1 MQYDLIPEDLK
12 KLNRWGVY
20 RIEEVDGR
28 DTKVPYQPIAGNQR
42 ARVND
47 KSTWYSFDEANTA
60 LSLGDFD
67 GLSFLLGDGIFGVD
81 LDHAEEDLEHFECG
95 EPIGIVYEFISQLDS
110 YAEISPS
117 GTGVHIICG
126 GSLPEGGRRKGDV
139 EMYDRARFFT
149 ITGDTIY
156 QADIRDCTE
165 TIKPLHEKYIGK
177 SKSGSTDL
185 ALRSDKIS
193 KEQEKEGDLI
203 VQSLQND
210 ELFRGNYERLGYSS
224 QSEADLALCNKL
236 AYKARWD
243 VDIMDY
249 VFRQSGL
256 YREKWDRDDYANKTL
271 SKAMDSKPTDLP
283 QINIVGKRAFYGYD
297 DTGNAQRFRDEFRGD
312 VYYCPDFGK
321 WTYYDSAKNKWCVD
335 DLIVVK
341 RMFDKVIEN
350 MAYEQASDPDAL
362 QKHIKA
368 TRASTKKRNALVE
381 AQHLMP
387 VKNYMFD
394 TYEELFNLKNGYIDL
409 TSNTFCQPDKNKLF
423 MQVAGVD
430 FNPDAKCDKWLK
442 FLDEI
447 FLGDQELIDYIQK
460 VLGYS
465 LSGNITE
472 QIMLVFFGTGQNG
485 KSIFTEVLRELLGDY
500 SANMDIK
507 SLMVRGNNAGSS
519 DIARL
524 KGKRFV
530 STSENNEGSRL
541 DEGLVK
547 QLTGGDVITARHLY
561 QSEIEFTP
569 QCTICMTTNHKPII
583 RGTDDGIWRRIV
595 LIPFRYKVPQDKID
609 RKLKQK
615 LLDEL
620 PGIFNWMLEGNRKYR
635 QEGLELPEVCK
646 RETEEYKLEM
656 DPIARFIDE
665 RCVVGNNNITIKAS
679 DLYLNYK
686 SWAEVNNEYVM
697 NSTRFGREISKRFYK
712 EKQRTGIFYIGIGID
727 FSE

>member
-1 MQYDLIPEDLK
+1 MQYDLIPENLK

-20 RIEEVDGR
+20 RLEEVDGR
-28 DTKVPYQPIAGNQR
+28 VTKVPYQPIMGGQK

-47 KSTWYSFDEANTA
+47 ISTWYSFDEAVQA
-60 LSLGDFD
+60 LDAFD

-81 LDHAEEDLEHFECG
+81 LDHVEEDLERFECG
-95 EPIGIVYEFISQLDS
+95 EPEGIVYEFISTLNS

-117 GTGVHIICG
+117 GTGVHIICKG
-126 GSLPEGGRRKGDV
+126 HLPDGGRRKNNV
-139 EMYDRARFFT
+139 EMYDKSRFFT
-149 ITGDTIY
+149 VTGDTIFE
-156 QADIRDCTE
+156 ADLNDCTE
-165 TIKPLHEKYIGK
+165 TIVPLHEKYIGK
-177 SKSGSTDL
+177 SNSSNDIC
-185 ALRSDKIS
+185 LRSLSIT

-203 VQSLQND
+203 VQSLQTD
-210 ELFRGNYERLGYSS
+210 ELFKGNFERLGYTS

-236 AYKARWD
+236 AYKCRWD
-243 VDIMDY
+243 IDLMDY

-256 YREKWDRDDYANKTL
+256 YREKWDRDNYANKTL
-271 SKAMDSKPTDLP
+271 SKAMDSKPDDLP
-283 QINIVGKRAFYGYD
+283 VININERKFYGYD
-297 DTGNAQRFRDEFRGD
+297 DTGNAERFRDMFRGD
-312 VYYCPDFGK
+312 VYYCSDFGK
-321 WTYYDSAKNKWCVD
+321 WTYYDPAKNKWCID

-341 RMFDKVIEN
+341 RMFDKVIEK
-350 MAYEQASDPDAL
+350 MQYEDCTDPDAL
-362 QKHIKA
+362 QKHIKS
-368 TRASTKKRNALVE
+368 TRASVKKKNALVE
-381 AQHLMP
+381 AQHLIP
-387 VKNYMFD
+387 VKSTMFD
-394 TYEELFNLKNGYIDL
+394 SHSELFNLKNGFIDL
-409 TSNTFCQPDKNKLF
+409 KTNTFLEPDKNKLF
-423 MQVAGVD
+423 MQVANVD
-430 FNPDAKCDKWLK
+430 FNSASVCPKWLK

-447 FLGDQELIDYIQK
+447 FLGDKELIEYIQK

-472 QIMLVFFGTGQNG
+472 QILLVFFGSGQNG
-485 KSIFTEVLRELLGDY
+485 KSIFNEVLRELLGDY

-507 SLMVRGNNAGSS
+507 SLMVRGTNATSS

-595 LIPFRYKVPQDKID
+595 LIPFKYKIPKDKID
-609 RKLKQK
+609 RHLKQK

-620 PGIFNWMLEGNRKYR
+620 PGIFNWILEGNRKYR
-635 QEGLELPEVCK
+635 EQGLELPEICK

-656 DPIARFIDE
+656 DPIARFVDE
-665 RCVVGNNNITIKAS
+665 RCNTASPNLKIKAS
-679 DLYLNYK
+679 DLYLNYT
-686 SWAEVNNEYVM
+686 SWATANNEYVM
-697 NSTRFGREISKRFYK
+697 TSTKFGREMSKRFNK
-712 EKQRTGIFYIGIGID
+712 IKQSEGLYYVGICIVNA
-727 FSE
+727 